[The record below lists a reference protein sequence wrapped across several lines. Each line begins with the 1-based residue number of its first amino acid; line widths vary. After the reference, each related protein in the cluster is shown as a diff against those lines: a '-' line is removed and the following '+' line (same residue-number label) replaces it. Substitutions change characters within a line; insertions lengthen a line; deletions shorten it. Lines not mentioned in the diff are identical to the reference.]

1 MKETINKLSEK
12 QIALITLSLT
22 IIALII
28 GIALPEIRVAL
39 GLESDRVAYRTE
51 PSHLRDERSGKPFIE
66 AGNGSIPK
74 PPKPP
79 GTAEENLPK
88 VEIKKDYENSSFQNG
103 EFIIYSGITFKNT
116 GMLTGKITI
125 QKGATFINSGAIEG
139 DVLNKGGTFKN
150 TGLLD
155 GALTVE

>member
-1 MKETINKLSEK
+1 MKEKINKLSEK

-39 GLESDRVAYRTE
+39 GLDSDRSDYRAE
-51 PSHLRDERSGKPFIE
+51 RSQSRDERIDKPFVE
-66 AGNGSIPK
+66 AGNVNIPK

-116 GMLTGKITI
+116 GMLTGKIII

-139 DVLNKGGTFKN
+139 DVLNKAGTFKN
-150 TGLLD
+150 TGYLD